1 MLAVRVLSLDIH
13 FYIDQEEEKKK
24 KGKRLRT
31 YIFISLRLHI
41 SYIVQ
46 PPEKQKKTLPI
57 KSPYTRTAGRRVLL
71 GNPYSLCFWGKS
83 YSTNI
88 IMFTMAKMRGTDD
101 QAQPEGDPTTWSAKE
116 KEKERGNQAA
126 AAKL

>member
-1 MLAVRVLSLDIH
+1 MLFENLHLLFSELYVLAVRVLSLDIH

-57 KSPYTRTAGRRVLL
+57 KSPYIRTALRGFSQEIHTPFSFR
-71 GNPYSLCFWGKS
+71 GKL
-83 YSTNI
+83 YSTDI
-88 IMFTMAKMRGTDD
+88 IMITMTKRRGTDN
-101 QAQPEGDPTTWSAKE
+101 QAQPEGAYYTVC
-116 KEKERGNQAA
+116 
-126 AAKL
+126 